1 MKKLIQNRVKI
12 CTEQIKSCL
21 PFLLLTALVEE
32 RKDLEWA
39 VQALHGLLET
49 RVFTSQGRER
59 FGKVEQAV

>member
-1 MKKLIQNRVKI
+1 MTQ
-12 CTEQIKSCL
+12 
-21 PFLLLTALVEE
+21 E

>member
-1 MKKLIQNRVKI
+1 MTQ
-12 CTEQIKSCL
+12 
-21 PFLLLTALVEE
+21 E

-49 RVFTSQGRER
+49 WVFTSQGRER